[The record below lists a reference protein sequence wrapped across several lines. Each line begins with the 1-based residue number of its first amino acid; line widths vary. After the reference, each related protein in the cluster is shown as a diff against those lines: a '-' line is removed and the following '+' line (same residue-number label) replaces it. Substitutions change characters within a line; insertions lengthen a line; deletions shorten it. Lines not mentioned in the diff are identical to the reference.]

1 MAKNKLLST
10 ENKCS
15 KYLKAALCAVI
26 VFGVG
31 MLLRKLDWNIL
42 YFFQNYIRNPILDII
57 VPFYTTLGEWAI
69 CWIVIGLIM
78 LPFKK
83 YRKCGFLVLVS
94 LLVGLL
100 ICNIALKNLVA
111 RDRPCYLID
120 KEIWENTIKLVGNPS
135 EYSFPSGHS
144 VSSMSAALMIYFN
157 HKKLGIA
164 ALVAAVLM
172 GLSRLYVFV
181 HFPTDVFGGFIIG
194 AAISVGVWLVY
205 KKIESKRS
213 TETEA

>member
-1 MAKNKLLST
+1 MNKNKLISFD
-10 ENKCS
+10 K
-15 KYLKAALCAVI
+15 KIAWYFKAILCAAI
-26 VFGVG
+26 ILGVG
-31 MLLRKLDWNIL
+31 MLLWHFDWDIL

-57 VPFYTTLGEWAI
+57 VPIYTTLGEWAI
-69 CWIVIGLIM
+69 CWIVIGLAM

-100 ICNIALKNLVA
+100 ICNIALKNIVA

-120 KEIWENTIKLVGNPS
+120 KELWESTIKLVGDPS

-164 ALVAAVLM
+164 ALICSLIM

-181 HFPTDVFGGFIIG
+181 HFPTDVFGGFVIG
-194 AAISVGVWLVY
+194 ALISCGVWMTYKAIS
-205 KKIESKRS
+205 KKRQKQ
-213 TETEA
+213 